1 MNAPAAPAS
10 DNFWSRLGRVCYVR
24 RRRVLAAWLGGL
36 VIVVGLMATVGGSN
50 ESDFGSPDSEAG
62 SGFDV
67 LEEHF
72 GGLGTRLTGS
82 IVFRTEDGIDDP
94 EVVATMSELFATV
107 EEIPEVELTSPYTE
121 EGRRQGL
128 VAADGPAAGTI
139 AYAQLDLD
147 EAAGEI
153 RSSEIGAEILDL
165 ADEIDVPGL
174 QIEVGGSA
182 LGEFEPPESEVIGLA
197 FAIVILILSFGSVL
211 AMGLPIGVALFGVSI
226 GAGLITLLS
235 NVLSVPDFAVTL
247 GAMIGLGVGI
257 DYALFIVTRYRESIH
272 QGLDAEEATVTAI
285 NTAGR
290 AVVFAG
296 FTVVISLLGMFVMGL
311 PFINGLA
318 TGAAVTVLVTML
330 ASVTLLPAFIGFA
343 GHRIEVTRWRGLIA
357 AGLVSVALLGVGLQ
371 IQPLLVAAP
380 LAVVVVL
387 AGFAVA
393 PLRRELPPRRV
404 KPVRET
410 VAYRW
415 SHFIQRHPW
424 PVALGTAAVLVA
436 MTLPVANMRLG
447 FSDESN
453 FPEDSTTRQA
463 YELIVEG
470 FGAGANGPLIV
481 VAETSG
487 PQDLQT
493 MVALTDAISAS
504 DDVAAVAGP
513 IPSNREDP
521 VASGAA
527 TIRVIPETGPQD
539 AATVQLVEDLRDDV
553 IPSVADDAGLE
564 VFVTGSVAAQIDF
577 SSYLS
582 QRLPYFFGA
591 VLLLSFLLLM
601 MVFRSLLVPLKA
613 VVMNLLS
620 IGGAYGVVVA
630 IFQWGWGAE
639 LFDTAGGPIEP
650 FIPMMM
656 FAIVFGLSMDYEVF
670 LLSRVKEEYDRTGD
684 AADSVADGLAATARV
699 ITAAAAI
706 MVVVFGSFVL
716 EENRIIKMMGVGLAT
731 AVFLDATLVRMLLV
745 PATMELLGDRN
756 WWLPRWIDRILPR
769 IDVEGGGHRAP
780 AAPVGTAM
788 PDEDTE
794 RELLDA

>member
-1 MNAPAAPAS
+1 M
-10 DNFWSRLGRVCYVR
+10 LG
-24 RRRVLAAWLGGL
+24 AWLGAL
-36 VIVVGLMATVGGSN
+36 VLAVVMLGTIGGSN
-50 ESDFGSPDSEAG
+50 ESDFDSPDSEAG

-67 LEEHF
+67 LDAHF
-72 GGLGTRLTGS
+72 GGQGALLSGS
-82 IVFRTEDGIDDP
+82 IVFQAADGIDDP
-94 EVVATMSELFATV
+94 LVVETMTELFTDV
-107 EEIPEVELTSPYTE
+107 DEMPEVMLTSPYTE
-121 EGRRQGL
+121 AGRAQGQ
-128 VAADGPAAGTI
+128 VATDGPAAGTI
-139 AYAQLDLD
+139 AYAQIDLA
-147 EAAGEI
+147 EGTGEI
-153 RSSEIGAEILDL
+153 RSSEIGAEILEMTE
-165 ADEIDVPGL
+165 EIEVPGL
-174 QIEVGGSA
+174 QIEIGGAA

-211 AMGLPIGVALFGVSI
+211 AMGLPIGVALFGVGI
-226 GAGLITLLS
+226 GASLITLLS
-235 NVLSVPDFAVTL
+235 NVLSVPDFAVTM

-257 DYALFIVTRYRESIH
+257 DYALFIVTRYRESLH
-272 QGLDAEEATVTAI
+272 AGLDPEEATVTAI

-296 FTVVISLLGMFVMGL
+296 FTVVISLLGMYVMGL

-318 TGAAVTVLVTML
+318 TGAAVTVLITML

-343 GHRIEVTRWRGLIA
+343 GRRIEVTRWRGLIA
-357 AGLVSVALLGVGLQ
+357 AGLVSVALLGVGLKL
-371 IQPLLVAAP
+371 QPLLVAAP
-380 LAVVVVL
+380 LAVVVL
-387 AGFAVA
+387 IAGFAVA
-393 PLRRELPPRRV
+393 PLKRELPPRAV

-415 SHFIQRHPW
+415 SRFIQRHPW
-424 PVALGTAAVLVA
+424 PVAIGTAGVLIA
-436 MTLPVANMRLG
+436 MTLPVTGMRLG

-463 YELIVEG
+463 YELVADG

-481 VAETSG
+481 VAETDG
-487 PQDLQT
+487 VQDLQQ
-493 MVALTDAISAS
+493 MAGLAEAIGAV
-504 DDVAAVAGP
+504 DGVAAVAGP
-513 IPSNREDP
+513 IPSTPADP
-521 VASGAA
+521 TAA
-527 TIRVIPETGPQD
+527 EAALIRIVPETGPQD
-539 AATVQLVEDLRDDV
+539 EATDRLVHELRDET
-553 IPSVADDAGLE
+553 IPTNLGDSELE
-564 VFVTGSVAAQIDF
+564 VFVTGAVAGQIDF
-577 SSYLS
+577 SSYLT

-620 IGGAYGVVVA
+620 IGGAYGIVVV

-670 LLSRVKEEYDRTGD
+670 LLSRVKEEYDRSGD
-684 AADSVADGLAATARV
+684 AANSVADGLAATARV

-716 EENRIIKMMGVGLAT
+716 EDNRIIKMMGVGLAS

-756 WWLPRWIDRILPR
+756 WWLPRWIDRILPT
-769 IDVEGGGHRAP
+769 IDVEGTSHV
-780 AAPVGTAM
+780 AAPTATDLDDDTDE
-788 PDEDTE
+788 PD
-794 RELLDA
+794 RELVDA